1 MRWDNPLKELP
12 VMRLSDDMG
21 EALQKMGEMKKIE
34 SSLPGLDC
42 GTCGAPSCSD
52 LAEDIVRGKASIEDC
67 VFFSRETTIFRYLRR
82 SEKRRKTSETEKI

>member
-1 MRWDNPLKELP
+1 
-12 VMRLSDDMG
+12 
-21 EALQKMGEMKKIE
+21 MGEMKKIE

-67 VFFSRETTIFRYLRR
+67 VFFSRENTDKTTIFRYLRR
-82 SEKRRKTSETEKI
+82 SGKRRKTSETEKI

>member
-1 MRWDNPLKELP
+1 
-12 VMRLSDDMG
+12 
-21 EALQKMGEMKKIE
+21 MGEMKKIE

-67 VFFSRETTIFRYLRR
+67 VFFSRENTDKTTIFRYLRR
-82 SEKRRKTSETEKI
+82 SENGEKRVKRRKYEHKRNF